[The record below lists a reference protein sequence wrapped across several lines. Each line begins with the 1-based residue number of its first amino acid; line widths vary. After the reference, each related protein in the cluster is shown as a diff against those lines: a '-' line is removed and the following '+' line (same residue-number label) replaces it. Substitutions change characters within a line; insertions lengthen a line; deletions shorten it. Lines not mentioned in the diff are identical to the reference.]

1 MKICNITTD
10 RLYRDRLL
18 GNSSCRYVQ
27 NKQTFKT
34 VVVDNSARSN
44 ENEFV
49 NMMDKFLENQNSSNK
64 SVIISGD
71 MKFGYEK

>member
-1 MKICNITTD
+1 M
-10 RLYRDRLL
+10 
-18 GNSSCRYVQ
+18 Q